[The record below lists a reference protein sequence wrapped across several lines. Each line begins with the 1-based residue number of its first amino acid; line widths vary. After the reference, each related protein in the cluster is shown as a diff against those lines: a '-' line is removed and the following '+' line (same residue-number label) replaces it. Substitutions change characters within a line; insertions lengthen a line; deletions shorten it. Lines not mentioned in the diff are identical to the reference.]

1 MKKQILTLAFAVVG
15 LVFGSL
21 TQARAEG
28 LVAVTTQ
35 NQLVTFDSA
44 MPSTITTNVTIS
56 NLAANEVIIGIDRR
70 AANGQ
75 LYGISNQNRVYLI
88 DLSTGEA
95 TLSSTLSTNISG
107 SGFGVDFNPVPDRM
121 RVISNTGQS
130 LRINVETGATLTDTP
145 IAFGAG
151 DPNEGQNP
159 NVTGVAYTNSVAG
172 ATQTT
177 LFGIDADRGILVR
190 IGGPNGVPSPNLGQL
205 TTIGSLGV
213 TSELTGF
220 EISGL
225 TGAAYAALN
234 SSGGNSQLFTIDLLT
249 GQASLIGFIG
259 SGLLI
264 RSLTTAPVPEPA
276 TMLLLGTGLA
286 GVASAIRKR
295 RKAAKSETA
304 LDGQCDI

>member
-1 MKKQILTLAFAVVG
+1 MKKQVLILAFTIVG
-15 LVFGSL
+15 LVFGAVA
-21 TQARAEG
+21 QAHAEG

-44 MPSTITTNVTIS
+44 TPGTIATNVTIT
-56 NLAANEVIIGIDRR
+56 NLAANEVIVGIDRR

-88 DLSTGEA
+88 NLSTGQA
-95 TLSSTLSTNISG
+95 TLSSTLNMNIAG

-130 LRINVETGATLTDTP
+130 LRINVDTGVTLMDTS
-145 IAFGAG
+145 IAFGSG
-151 DPNEGQNP
+151 DPNQGQNP

-190 IGGPNGVPSPNLGQL
+190 IGGPNGVPSPNDGLL

-213 TSELTGF
+213 TSELVGF

-225 TGAAYAALN
+225 TGIAYAALN
-234 SSGGNSQLFTIDLLT
+234 SGGGFSQLFTIDLLT
-249 GQASLIGFIG
+249 GQASLVGFIG
-259 SGLLI
+259 NGLLI
-264 RSLTTAPVPEPA
+264 RGLTAAPSAVPEPA

-286 GVASAIRKR
+286 GVAARIRKR
-295 RKAAKSETA
+295 RRATRVETA
-304 LDGQCDI
+304 